1 MRKRMAVPLEDK
13 RGSRSWWGE
22 PSAGRG
28 RGTVKERGEGRQ
40 RWEEPQTAG
49 SSEEVS
55 LAGGHRKQRSSPVS
69 AEWLGSFLLS
79 LMCGWESLGA
89 TAVLRGRTAGCC
101 QTHVPQQWG
110 LLSRSSERQ
119 LQGRYMLLFSL
130 SMPRLNVAQLPT
142 SHVSTNCSI
151 S

>member
-22 PSAGRG
+22 PSAKTWRG
-28 RGTVKERGEGRQ
+28 YCERRGEGRGGKSPRQ
-40 RWEEPQTAG
+40 QG

-55 LAGGHRKQRSSPVS
+55 LAGGHRKQRSSPVL

-89 TAVLRGRTAGCC
+89 TTVLREGAAGCC
-101 QTHVPQQWG
+101 QTAMPQQWG
-110 LLSRSSERQ
+110 LLNGALRGNSKAAICCCSAC
-119 LQGRYMLLFSL
+119 LC
-130 SMPRLNVAQLPT
+130 
-142 SHVSTNCSI
+142 HV
-151 S
+151 